1 MGDLDSKTIIVAGTG
16 PGLGRETALAS
27 YRQGANVVIVARTA
41 AKLDAIAQEVDAT
54 GERVAKVTADITDEG
69 DCHAIIQA
77 AVDRFGSVDGIVNVA
92 VRSGDQGGLQL
103 AGDFSAWRETFEVN
117 VFGTMRLIQFA
128 LDELKKSK
136 GAVVMVNA
144 QTYHA
149 PPPGQIQIAYASSKA
164 ALTGAMRHLAAEIG
178 PDGIRV
184 NEVTPGWMLGPPV
197 EHYIERTATERGVDP
212 GTVLA
217 ELTAQWPLRRMATD
231 GDVAEAI
238 AFLLS
243 ERAAGITGQTL
254 MVNAG
259 HVMH

>member
-1 MGDLDSKTIIVAGTG
+1 
-16 PGLGRETALAS
+16 
-27 YRQGANVVIVARTA
+27 
-41 AKLDAIAQEVDAT
+41 
-54 GERVAKVTADITDEG
+54 
-69 DCHAIIQA
+69 
-77 AVDRFGSVDGIVNVA
+77 
-92 VRSGDQGGLQL
+92 
-103 AGDFSAWRETFEVN
+103 
-117 VFGTMRLIQFA
+117 MRLIQLA

-149 PPPGQIQIAYASSKA
+149 PPPAHIQIEYASSKS
-164 ALTGAMRHLAAEIG
+164 ALTGAMRHLAAEVG

-197 EHYIERTATERGVDP
+197 ERYVENTARQRGVDA

-217 ELTAQWPLRRMATD
+217 ELTARMPLRRMASD

-243 ERAAGITGQTL
+243 DRARGITGQTL

-259 HVMH
+259 EVMH